1 MYEYHV
7 KEIVKIVD
15 GDTVDLVL
23 DLGFSTFVQQRLRLK
38 GIDTPELSSTNE
50 SERIIANEAKG
61 YVSVWL
67 INQKKLSVKTFK
79 DDKYGRIIAEIYG
92 DDSLCLNKIL
102 IDNGY
107 AWEYDGSG
115 QRNKDLNILL
125 EKRNN
130 AVCS

>member
-67 INQKKLSVKTFK
+67 INQKKLAVKTFK
-79 DDKYGRIIAEIYG
+79 DDKYGRLLAEIFG
-92 DDSLCLNKIL
+92 DGGVCLNTL
-102 IDNGY
+102 LVESGY
-107 AWEYDGSG
+107 AWAYNGG
-115 QRNKDLNILL
+115 IRNKDLNLLL
-125 EKRNN
+125 EKRK
-130 AVCS
+130 